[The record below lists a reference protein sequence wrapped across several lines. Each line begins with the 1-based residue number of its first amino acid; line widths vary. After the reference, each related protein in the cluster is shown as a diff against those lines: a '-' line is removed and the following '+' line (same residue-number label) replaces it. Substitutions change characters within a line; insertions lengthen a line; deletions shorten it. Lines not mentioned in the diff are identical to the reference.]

1 LDLSVDAEEVPESNR
16 AGMPTDQDYRAHAAF
31 RYALRQ
37 FLRISERH
45 ARAAGITPQQH
56 LLLLAVRGHPSYPRV
71 TITEIAEYLQSRH
84 NGASLLI
91 ERAVQRGLLAREEDP
106 ADGRR
111 TLVSLTSKGAH
122 ILAQITIA
130 NRTELR
136 ISDGAVPRLDVLMEQ
151 MLNR

>member
-1 LDLSVDAEEVPESNR
+1 LDLSLDVEEVPESNR

-91 ERAVQRGLLAREEDP
+91 ERAVQRDLLVRDEDP
-106 ADGRR
+106 SDGRR
-111 TLVSLTSKGAH
+111 TLVSLTRKGARV
-122 ILAQITIA
+122 LDQITIA

-136 ISDGAVPRLDVLMEQ
+136 TSDGAVPPLGALMEQ
-151 MLNR
+151 ILKG